1 MKKAKS
7 SLLELPRKVLK
18 SLLAL
23 DDSPHAIA
31 LGIGV
36 GMFVGLT
43 PTVGVQTIIVVS
55 LAALTR
61 RFCYFNVGAACA
73 TTYVSNPVTM
83 VPMYYGWYRLGA
95 LFVPGYEADVDFDPL
110 VNAETWSAW
119 WTAMVALSTSIGIP
133 MMVGSLLTAV
143 PGGVL
148 AYGFA
153 RRMIR
158 KLRRKAQF
166 AEKTPSAEKT
176 QPAESNT
183 VSGASEPLPRS
194 GRVDESHNDSTSD
207 SSAASAQ
214 KVTGPVQQTLTT

>member
-7 SLLELPRKVLK
+7 SLLELPRKALK

-73 TTYVSNPVTM
+73 TTYVSNP
-83 VPMYYGWYRLGA
+83 A
-95 LFVPGYEADVDFDPL
+95 
-110 VNAETWSAW
+110 
-119 WTAMVALSTSIGIP
+119 
-133 MMVGSLLTAV
+133 
-143 PGGVL
+143 
-148 AYGFA
+148 
-153 RRMIR
+153 
-158 KLRRKAQF
+158 
-166 AEKTPSAEKT
+166 
-176 QPAESNT
+176 
-183 VSGASEPLPRS
+183 
-194 GRVDESHNDSTSD
+194 SD
-207 SSAASAQ
+207 SRPLSA
-214 KVTGPVQQTLTT
+214 T